1 MSGFR
6 PLGVYSGGRAV
17 GVALALFLL
26 VPGTSAFAQSADA
39 PVDVV
44 NFGYAPRE
52 IHIAPGQ
59 TVTWTND
66 DAIQHTITADDGSF
80 DSGMLDQ
87 GTAFTQEFDT
97 PGVYP
102 YFCQPHGGPGGVG
115 MSAVVVV
122 DG

>member
-6 PLGVYSGGRAV
+6 PVGVYSGVRAV

-26 VPGTSAFAQSADA
+26 VPGTSAFAQGADA
-39 PVDVV
+39 PVDVK
-44 NFGYAPRE
+44 NFVFAPIE

-59 TVTWTND
+59 TVTWTNQ

-80 DSGMLDQ
+80 DSGFLDQ
-87 GTAFTQEFDT
+87 GATFTQEFDV
-97 PGVYP
+97 PGAYQ
-102 YFCQPHGGPGGVG
+102 YFCQPHGGPGLTG
-115 MSAVVVV
+115 MAATVIV

>member
-6 PLGVYSGGRAV
+6 PKGVYSGVRTL
-17 GVALALFLL
+17 GVALALLLL
-26 VPGTSAFAQSADA
+26 VPGTSAFAQSDS
-39 PVDVV
+39 PVDMK
-44 NFGYAPRE
+44 NLAYAPKE
-52 IHIAPGQ
+52 IHVAPGS

-66 DAIQHTITADDGSF
+66 DALQHTVTADDGSF
-80 DSGMLDQ
+80 DSGLLDPSA
-87 GTAFTQEFDT
+87 TFTQEFDT

>member
-6 PLGVYSGGRAV
+6 PVGVSSSVRAV
-17 GVALALFLL
+17 GAALALLL
-26 VPGTSAFAQSADA
+26 VVPGTSGFAQSNASVEMKNLAFA
-39 PVDVV
+39 PK
-44 NFGYAPRE
+44 E

-80 DSGMLDQ
+80 DSGLLDQ
-87 GTAFTQEFDT
+87 GATFSQEFDT
-97 PGVYP
+97 PGAYQ
-102 YFCQPHGGPGGVG
+102 YFCQPHGGPGGTG
-115 MSAVVVV
+115 MAATVIV